1 MYNKLK
7 PTILQ
12 TAQSSPD
19 YADLFRGRPQRFVL
33 PLVTEPLKK
42 GQNLVT
48 LTYTTA
54 TAVMENQGEV
64 RLSPET
70 ICNVGCET
78 PTINYEAFNG
88 KKYRLVHL

>member
-7 PTILQ
+7 PSFLQ

-78 PTINYEAFNG
+78 PTINYEACNG
-88 KKYRLVHL
+88 KKYRLVYL